1 MIGEGALPPLALCC
15 GVWGDGVLDMRR
27 GLLVLLFEE
36 EWDEWD
42 VCWSIVIYGGGVAK
56 SGETVRKSFCT

>member
-1 MIGEGALPPLALCC
+1 
-15 GVWGDGVLDMRR
+15 MRR

-36 EWDEWD
+36 EWDKWD
-42 VCWSIVIYGGGVAK
+42 VCWSIVIYGDGVAK

>member
-15 GVWGDGVLDMRR
+15 GVWGGGELDMRR

-42 VCWSIVIYGGGVAK
+42 VCWSIVICGDGVAK